1 LRSEAH
7 AGKNAPKSG
16 ELLGL
21 RGVPQNSAQI
31 KIAMGY
37 SWIPRRMANED
48 FRHAAL
54 VANQNS
60 AVT

>member
-1 LRSEAH
+1 M
-7 AGKNAPKSG
+7 
-16 ELLGL
+16 
-21 RGVPQNSAQI
+21 QI

-37 SWIPRRMANED
+37 SWIPRRMANGD